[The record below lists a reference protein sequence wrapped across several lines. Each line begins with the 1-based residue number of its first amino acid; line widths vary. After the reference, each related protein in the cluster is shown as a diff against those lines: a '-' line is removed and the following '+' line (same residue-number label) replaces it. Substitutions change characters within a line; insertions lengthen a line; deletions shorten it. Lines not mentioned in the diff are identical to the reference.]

1 MGDTPAGDN
10 SPHVELPSSKHCTF
24 RELPVYENEKD
35 PRTEKENGMWQCLGV
50 GTKAISLGQQSRQ
63 LVFFIPLTLVIPQVE

>member
-24 RELPVYENEKD
+24 RELPVCENEKD
-35 PRTEKENGMWQCLGV
+35 PGTEKENGMWQCWGV
-50 GTKAISLGQQSRQ
+50 GTKAISVGRRAGNWYSS
-63 LVFFIPLTLVIPQVE
+63 